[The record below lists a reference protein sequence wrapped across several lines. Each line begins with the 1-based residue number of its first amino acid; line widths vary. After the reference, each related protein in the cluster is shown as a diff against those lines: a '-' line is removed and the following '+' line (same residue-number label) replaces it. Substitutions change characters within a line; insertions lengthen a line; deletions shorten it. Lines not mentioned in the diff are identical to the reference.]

1 MFSSK
6 NFFLCGGVPPEITY
20 VTFIDDAT
28 AQTTYTFTNASIG
41 APGLIVVAY
50 HAEVSSATARTFV
63 SATIDGNAATSVA
76 TIAQNGVTSTT
87 TGLISRRITSGSTAT
102 VSITMSGAC
111 LRARIAIWRINNN
124 ISDTAFTTSTAGAAT
139 GTGLSITL
147 NSVPANAVGMAAQTN
162 GTNDT
167 PLTWTNA
174 TERYD
179 SVIGS
184 GATTQAS
191 GADFVTTAS
200 GNITITTSH
209 ASSAQATSL
218 AAAVWS

>member
-6 NFFLCGGVPPEITY
+6 NLFLSEILPTVTY
-20 VTFIDDAT
+20 VTLVDDTT

-50 HAEVSSATARTFV
+50 HAEVAAATARTFV

-76 TIAQNGVTSTT
+76 TIAQNGTTSTT

-102 VSITMSGAC
+102 VSITFSGA
-111 LRARIAIWRINNN
+111 LTRSRIAIWRINNN
-124 ISDTAFTTSTAGAAT
+124 VSDTAFTTSTAGAAS

-162 GTNDT
+162 GTDNT
-167 PLTWTNA
+167 PMTWTNA

-179 SVIGS
+179 SIIGT
-184 GATTQAS
+184 GTTTQAS
-191 GADFVTTAS
+191 GADFVTTES
-200 GNITITTSH
+200 GNRTITTSH
-209 ASSAQATSL
+209 ASSAQAMTL